1 MPRAK
6 NQFSAPNGHSFGNL
20 FLLAGRR
27 AARPGEVRTPTPP
40 RSKPPRVS
48 SGLKVR
54 LGCLISGSHAYLG
67 HSLSTG
73 AEKMRCAQPAKK
85 GGAWETAGQEK
96 RVAAA
101 LRARGNPRFE
111 RIGKVRRVENHP
123 RESGAA
129 KSCREPPRGGF
140 VGRMPK
146 GGEMRFGNA
155 NSVFAVRE
163 ITCPRR
169 ITPARRRP
177 DDGRTARPPPT
188 GPTRAQENISHLLGP
203 VRVSLHD
210 DSGARSA
217 PCRAQKRKTAKR
229 KHTVERL
236 LQAAFQGL
244 SRV

>member
-1 MPRAK
+1 MA
-6 NQFSAPNGHSFGNL
+6 
-20 FLLAGRR
+20 
-27 AARPGEVRTPTPP
+27 
-40 RSKPPRVS
+40 VS
-48 SGLKVR
+48 SR
-54 LGCLISGSHAYLG
+54 ARAYLG
-67 HSLSTG
+67 HSCRLELKKCAARNLRRR
-73 AEKMRCAQPAKK
+73 AE
-85 GGAWETAGQEK
+85 AWETAGQEK

-123 RESGAA
+123 RESDAA

-155 NSVFAVRE
+155 NLLFAVRE

-177 DDGRTARPPPT
+177 DDGRTARPLPT
-188 GPTRAQENISHLLGP
+188 GPTRSHENISYLLGP

-217 PCRAQKRKTAKR
+217 PCRATKTKDR
-229 KHTVERL
+229 ETQTGVERL
-236 LQAAFQGL
+236 LRAAFQGL

>member
-1 MPRAK
+1 M
-6 NQFSAPNGHSFGNL
+6 
-20 FLLAGRR
+20 
-27 AARPGEVRTPTPP
+27 
-40 RSKPPRVS
+40 
-48 SGLKVR
+48 
-54 LGCLISGSHAYLG
+54 
-67 HSLSTG
+67 STG
-73 AEKMRCAQPAKK
+73 AEKMRGAQPAKK

-123 RESGAA
+123 RESDAA

-155 NSVFAVRE
+155 NLLFAVRE

-177 DDGRTARPPPT
+177 DDGRTARPLPT
-188 GPTRAQENISHLLGP
+188 GPTRSHENISYLLGP
-203 VRVSLHD
+203 VRVPLHD

-217 PCRAQKRKTAKR
+217 PCRATKTKDRETQTRCGTATSGR
-229 KHTVERL
+229 VPG
-236 LQAAFQGL
+236 FIQGL
-244 SRV
+244 KTRDGGVSDTHTCFATRCVPSNFIIGETGVCRSEIFAFTSNTLR

>member
-1 MPRAK
+1 
-6 NQFSAPNGHSFGNL
+6 
-20 FLLAGRR
+20 
-27 AARPGEVRTPTPP
+27 
-40 RSKPPRVS
+40 
-48 SGLKVR
+48 
-54 LGCLISGSHAYLG
+54 
-67 HSLSTG
+67 
-73 AEKMRCAQPAKK
+73 MRCAQPAKK

-177 DDGRTARPPPT
+177 DEPRSHYSARLKFINALIKGEGST
-188 GPTRAQENISHLLGP
+188 LTDERIEVLSHCYSNVKYLANVYNDQVMHLLTKYDP
-203 VRVSLHD
+203 ELVV
-210 DSGARSA
+210 
-217 PCRAQKRKTAKR
+217 
-229 KHTVERL
+229 
-236 LQAAFQGL
+236 
-244 SRV
+244 

>member
-1 MPRAK
+1 VRTLGIVCRLELKKCA
-6 NQFSAPNGHSFGNL
+6 ARNL
-20 FLLAGRR
+20 RRR
-27 AARPGEVRTPTPP
+27 AERGKRPVRKSASRRRCAPAVTRDSSESGKFAGLRTTRASQVRRKAVANPLGEA
-40 RSKPPRVS
+40 S
-48 SGLKVR
+48 SGACR
-54 LGCLISGSHAYLG
+54 
-67 HSLSTG
+67 
-73 AEKMRCAQPAKK
+73 R
-85 GGAWETAGQEK
+85 AGK
-96 RVAAA
+96 
-101 LRARGNPRFE
+101 
-111 RIGKVRRVENHP
+111 
-123 RESGAA
+123 
-129 KSCREPPRGGF
+129 
-140 VGRMPK
+140 
-146 GGEMRFGNA
+146 MRFGNA

-188 GPTRAQENISHLLGP
+188 GPTRGQENISHLLGP

>member
-1 MPRAK
+1 
-6 NQFSAPNGHSFGNL
+6 
-20 FLLAGRR
+20 
-27 AARPGEVRTPTPP
+27 
-40 RSKPPRVS
+40 
-48 SGLKVR
+48 
-54 LGCLISGSHAYLG
+54 
-67 HSLSTG
+67 
-73 AEKMRCAQPAKK
+73 MRCAQPAKK

-155 NSVFAVRE
+155 NSLFAVRE

-188 GPTRAQENISHLLGP
+188 GPTRAQENISYLLSP

-236 LQAAFQGL
+236 LRGAFQGL

>member
-1 MPRAK
+1 
-6 NQFSAPNGHSFGNL
+6 
-20 FLLAGRR
+20 
-27 AARPGEVRTPTPP
+27 
-40 RSKPPRVS
+40 
-48 SGLKVR
+48 
-54 LGCLISGSHAYLG
+54 
-67 HSLSTG
+67 
-73 AEKMRCAQPAKK
+73 MRCAQPAKK

-111 RIGKVRRVENHP
+111 RIGKARRVKNHP
-123 RESGAA
+123 RESDAA

-155 NSVFAVRE
+155 NSLFAVRE

-188 GPTRAQENISHLLGP
+188 GPTRAQENISYLLGP

-236 LQAAFQGL
+236 LRAAFQGL

>member
-1 MPRAK
+1 
-6 NQFSAPNGHSFGNL
+6 
-20 FLLAGRR
+20 
-27 AARPGEVRTPTPP
+27 
-40 RSKPPRVS
+40 
-48 SGLKVR
+48 
-54 LGCLISGSHAYLG
+54 
-67 HSLSTG
+67 
-73 AEKMRCAQPAKK
+73 MRGAQPAKK

-123 RESGAA
+123 RESDAA

-155 NSVFAVRE
+155 NLLFAVRE

-177 DDGRTARPPPT
+177 DDGRTARPLPT
-188 GPTRAQENISHLLGP
+188 GPTRSHENISYLLGP
-203 VRVSLHD
+203 VRVPLHD

-217 PCRAQKRKTAKR
+217 PCRATKTKDRETQTRCGTATSGR
-229 KHTVERL
+229 VPG
-236 LQAAFQGL
+236 FIQGL
-244 SRV
+244 KTRDGGVSDTHTCFATRCVPSHFIIRETGVCRSEIFAFTSNTLR

>member
-1 MPRAK
+1 
-6 NQFSAPNGHSFGNL
+6 
-20 FLLAGRR
+20 
-27 AARPGEVRTPTPP
+27 
-40 RSKPPRVS
+40 
-48 SGLKVR
+48 
-54 LGCLISGSHAYLG
+54 
-67 HSLSTG
+67 
-73 AEKMRCAQPAKK
+73 MRCAQPAKK

-111 RIGKVRRVENHP
+111 RIGKARRVENHP
-123 RESGAA
+123 RESDAA

-155 NSVFAVRE
+155 NSLFAVRE

-188 GPTRAQENISHLLGP
+188 GPTRAQENISYLLSP

-236 LQAAFQGL
+236 LRGAFQGL